1 MESFEKGPGQ
11 TSQISFTIKRL
22 VSHFVAKNVTYFVN
36 GELLFLSESVLIES
50 TYSIY
55 PDQPLQQ

>member
-11 TSQISFTIKRL
+11 TSLISFTIKRV
-22 VSHFVAKNVTYFVN
+22 VSHFVVKNGTYFVN

-50 TYSIY
+50 TDNIY
-55 PDQPLQQ
+55 PDQPVQQ